1 MIMSEM
7 PVGEAYDLLTACVSP
22 RPIGFISSISSL
34 GQPNLAPFSF
44 FTLGGAN
51 PPSVVFSAVLNP
63 DGSMKETFRNVAD
76 TGEFV
81 VNTVHREMMDG
92 VGRAAIRASA
102 DTPKWERSGFG
113 QLPSLQIRPPRVAES
128 LVQLECKVFQI
139 VEHGIGPGSAR
150 YVIGE
155 VLVAHVSPELLLQ
168 GKVSGDLVH
177 SIARMG
183 GKAYVDTAA
192 LELFEPEGP

>member
-1 MIMSEM
+1 MSEL

-22 RPIGFISSISSL
+22 RPIGFISTLSAL

-44 FTLGGAN
+44 FTVGGAN
-51 PPSVVFSAVLNP
+51 PPSVIFSAVLNI
-63 DGSMKETFRNVAD
+63 DGSMKETYKNVSD

-113 QLPSLQIRPPRVAES
+113 QLASVSVRPPRVAES

-139 VEHGIGPGSAR
+139 LEHGTGPGSAR

-177 SIARMG
+177 PIARMG

-192 LELFEPEGP
+192 LELFEPEVP

>member
-1 MIMSEM
+1 M
-7 PVGEAYDLLTACVSP
+7 PVGEVYDLLTACVSP
-22 RPIGFISSISSL
+22 RPIGFISTVSSL

-44 FTLGGAN
+44 FTVGGAN
-51 PPSVVFSAVLNP
+51 PPSIVFSAVVNI
-63 DGSMKETFRNVAD
+63 DGSMKETFKNVAE

-92 VGRAAIRASA
+92 VSRAAIRASA

-113 QLPSLQIRPPRVAES
+113 QLPSLQVRPPRVAES
-128 LVQLECKVFQI
+128 LVQLECKVFQVI
-139 VEHGIGPGSAR
+139 EHGSGAGSAR

-155 VLVAHVSPELLLQ
+155 VLVAHVSPDLLRQ

-183 GKAYVDTAA
+183 GKSYVDTAS